1 MLKRK
6 QPRKTAGSGG
16 QTSSRSCRYHSSQTC
31 LSWSPLPEIQ
41 AEKNKERK
49 FPPHSIYLSPNKERI
64 ESSLTNKE
72 EPILSTQ
79 HIFVFAGVTWLQV
92 LLALLQ
98 TSGTNTSYLL
108 TYYSR
113 FFFLRGAVDDIFFF
127 FFAMS
132 STIFFSSV
140 RKNLLAEEW
149 ILLLHIR
156 NHTHKNLYQKS
167 ATLREQEREKR
178 DSRERERERESCCR
192 KQRACQKHNNRS
204 VGDMLFKP

>member
-1 MLKRK
+1 
-6 QPRKTAGSGG
+6 
-16 QTSSRSCRYHSSQTC
+16 
-31 LSWSPLPEIQ
+31 
-41 AEKNKERK
+41 
-49 FPPHSIYLSPNKERI
+49 
-64 ESSLTNKE
+64 
-72 EPILSTQ
+72 
-79 HIFVFAGVTWLQV
+79 
-92 LLALLQ
+92 
-98 TSGTNTSYLL
+98 
-108 TYYSR
+108 
-113 FFFLRGAVDDIFFF
+113 
-127 FFAMS
+127 MS